1 MTVDWTAY
9 ACLMLGLS
17 AALVAGVFQTFS
29 DFVMGGLMRAKPAS
43 GIDAMQQLNRTVF
56 RSVFLATFLALVPAT
71 ISFAFYAWFTLDG
84 LAARLILAAA
94 LVYIPLV
101 FLVTI
106 FGNVPMNERLDKMDS
121 ESEAAAAYWLIYGRA
136 WTSWN
141 TLRMIGSIVTA
152 GCYLLAAVHI
162 D

>member
-17 AALVAGVFQTFS
+17 ASLVAGVFQTFS

-71 ISFAFYAWFTLDG
+71 IGFA
-84 LAARLILAAA
+84 
-94 LVYIPLV
+94 
-101 FLVTI
+101 
-106 FGNVPMNERLDKMDS
+106 
-121 ESEAAAAYWLIYGRA
+121 
-136 WTSWN
+136 
-141 TLRMIGSIVTA
+141 
-152 GCYLLAAVHI
+152 
-162 D
+162 

>member
-1 MTVDWTAY
+1 
-9 ACLMLGLS
+9 G
-17 AALVAGVFQTFS
+17 
-29 DFVMGGLMRAKPAS
+29 
-43 GIDAMQQLNRTVF
+43 
-56 RSVFLATFLALVPAT
+56 
-71 ISFAFYAWFTLDG
+71 FAFYAWFTLDG
-84 LAARLILAAA
+84 LAVRLILAAA

-136 WTSWN
+136 WTGWN
-141 TLRMIGSIVTA
+141 TLRMIGAIVTA

>member
-43 GIDAMQQLNRTVF
+43 GLDAMQQLNRTVF

-71 ISFAFYAWFTLDG
+71 IGFAFYAWFTLDG

-136 WTSWN
+136 WTGWN